1 MMRKLLF
8 VVIGV
13 TFLVQGC
20 SLNDGFIDEQ
30 IASEKEI
37 VREDIDFPKQVE
49 AFGKGVAKEIEVT
62 VGKLNDLNVDYSE
75 IASSKNFREKFYDDW
90 YNANPTIAKSRTV
103 GTTHPLDMMSAIELI
118 ERYNSLTNKQLDFI
132 REIISECKKSKS
144 DQDLLDR
151 LIDLNEEIHSQV
163 PEIEQERLLNIIA
176 VLYYGLQKVSYLE
189 NQGLMLKTPYN
200 SIKIT
205 KVKTRSGDVNVGS
218 ILGYC
223 RDLTG
228 TVWGIALAEPTP
240 YGEVGATIGTALIY
254 IGAAATIIYEVVS
267 CDEYE
272 EGGTITGT
280 NTQYNIGECIEFYDQ
295 CQRMGGWQSTIW
307 NGSSECKHCLDD
319 CRSNGTWNCQGN

>member
-1 MMRKLLF
+1 MIINLKTKMMRKLLF

-75 IASSKNFREKFYDDW
+75 IAGSKNFREKFYDDW

-132 REIISECKKSKS
+132 REIISECKKV
-144 DQDLLDR
+144 
-151 LIDLNEEIHSQV
+151 N
-163 PEIEQERLLNIIA
+163 P
-176 VLYYGLQKVSYLE
+176 
-189 NQGLMLKTPYN
+189 
-200 SIKIT
+200 IKI
-205 KVKTRSGDVNVGS
+205 
-218 ILGYC
+218 Y
-223 RDLTG
+223 
-228 TVWGIALAEPTP
+228 W
-240 YGEVGATIGTALIY
+240 IG
-254 IGAAATIIYEVVS
+254 
-267 CDEYE
+267 
-272 EGGTITGT
+272 
-280 NTQYNIGECIEFYDQ
+280 
-295 CQRMGGWQSTIW
+295 
-307 NGSSECKHCLDD
+307 
-319 CRSNGTWNCQGN
+319 